1 MISLAIIAI
10 ALLAV
15 YGNYSQTISM
25 NADQQFNTTAPLLA
39 ARVVADF
46 ENRSLAELVDES
58 GNFGSEFEGYE
69 WVVKVETVASDIL
82 GNIAE
87 DLHSIDIT
95 VSFNKAAYVFHC
107 NTVRFVRR
115 EEGS

>member
-1 MISLAIIAI
+1 M
-10 ALLAV
+10 
-15 YGNYSQTISM
+15 
-25 NADQQFNTTAPLLA
+25 
-39 ARVVADF
+39 
-46 ENRSLAELVDES
+46 DES

-69 WVVKVETVASDIL
+69 WVVKVETVTSDIL

-95 VSFNKAAYVFHC
+95 VSFNSAAYVFHC

-115 EEGS
+115 EDGS